1 MKTKRILTI
10 MVLLGFSLTARDMGL
25 GAGTGGILPGAK
37 VQQEKTGKEDE
48 KKEEEKNKKEE
59 EKDKKPK
66 RVWTDEDIEEIKK
79 EKVKNIT
86 EIPPDTNA
94 EKGTGQKEV
103 VDLPHLVS
111 NTTEGDKYDEKK
123 TEKYWRE
130 RKKALV
136 NKIIENEAEIKN
148 LETKLF
154 ELQMQLNGTDTLSD
168 QLRLAEM
175 FNATS
180 KKLENYR
187 KGLESMKQELE
198 GLTDEARKAGVP
210 PGWLRD

>member
-1 MKTKRILTI
+1 

-25 GAGTGGILPGAK
+25 GVSTAGILPGAK

-66 RVWTDEDIEEIKK
+66 RVWTDEDLKEIKN

-86 EIPPDTNA
+86 EIPPDTQQGKET
-94 EKGTGQKEV
+94 EKKEV
-103 VDLPHLVS
+103 IDLPNLVR
-111 NTTEGDKYDEKK
+111 NTTEGEKYDAMK
-123 TEKYWRE
+123 TEQYWRE

-136 NKIIENEAEIKN
+136 NKIKENEAEIKN
-148 LETKLF
+148 MEVKLF
-154 ELQMQLNGTDTLSD
+154 EMQNRLNGTDIVSD
-168 QLRLAEM
+168 RGRLEEM
-175 FNATS
+175 IRNTYN
-180 KKLENYR
+180 KLENYK

-198 GLTDEARKAGVP
+198 NLPDEARKAGVP

>member
-1 MKTKRILTI
+1 
-10 MVLLGFSLTARDMGL
+10 MGL
-25 GAGTGGILPGAK
+25 GVSTAGILPGAK

-66 RVWTDEDIEEIKK
+66 RVWTDEDLKEIKN

-86 EIPPDTNA
+86 EIPPDTQQGKET
-94 EKGTGQKEV
+94 EKKEV
-103 VDLPHLVS
+103 IDLPNLVR
-111 NTTEGDKYDEKK
+111 NTTEGEKYDAMK
-123 TEKYWRE
+123 TEQYWRE

-136 NKIIENEAEIKN
+136 NKIKENEAEIKN
-148 LETKLF
+148 MEVKLF
-154 ELQMQLNGTDTLSD
+154 EMQNRLNGTDIVSD
-168 QLRLAEM
+168 RVRLEEIIR
-175 FNATS
+175 NTS
-180 KKLENYR
+180 NKLENYK

-198 GLTDEARKAGVP
+198 GLSDEARKAGVP